1 MHLFHLSNSCCCCTA
16 QTELP
21 QDVFTSFLSFVFLRK
36 ACLSVSPLVLHLT
49 VYLTLALDTWT
60 FFFIYSL
67 LILSMRW
74 VSESISLLSSSTCIM
89 SVTVTEVYLLT
100 TSSVECRA
108 SNILCHAWVCD
119 QDKQRVEH
127 LRNEVT
133 FWCLVLGF
141 MKKQCKYFAS
151 YVKKGI
157 THFLSQCTFPDRKVF
172 DVFLK
177 YGEILCLSSVWFLL
191 YYLFLSF
198 THKFIQ

>member
-36 ACLSVSPLVLHLT
+36 ACLCIPSCSASYCVSHSG
-49 VYLTLALDTWT
+49 
-60 FFFIYSL
+60 FRHMNIFFIYSL